1 MRKIL
6 PNGDMGLPGN
16 IDGVRSS
23 SMEPTSPYQ
32 APSSQMMPQPPP
44 HVLEPMIHEPGSIK
58 VFGIMHLV
66 VSAYG
71 ILMGVIG
78 LVGTMFFQGMS
89 KGLASGSMPGGPS
102 SSEQETAMMQYMN
115 ELKPFTYVSLAFSF
129 FLAAMLII
137 AGIGLLKSRNSGRL
151 LSIRYAWLSIIT
163 KLITLVYTF
172 THVIPATK
180 RMTETL
186 YQGMPGAMSNT
197 MGSVMQYSQ
206 VFSILITFTYPVVV
220 LFMMKSEKVRQYLAG
235 R

>member
-1 MRKIL
+1 
-6 PNGDMGLPGN
+6 
-16 IDGVRSS
+16 
-23 SMEPTSPYQ
+23 
-32 APSSQMMPQPPP
+32 
-44 HVLEPMIHEPGSIK
+44 MIHEPGSIK

-66 VSAYG
+66 VAAYG

-78 LVGTMFFQGMS
+78 LFGTLFFKGMS

-102 SSEQETAMMQYMN
+102 SGEQESAMLQYVN
-115 ELKPFTYVSLAFSF
+115 ELKPFTYISLAFGF
-129 FLAAMLII
+129 FLAAMLIM
-137 AGIGLLKSRNSGRL
+137 AGIGLLKSRDSGRL

>member
-1 MRKIL
+1 
-6 PNGDMGLPGN
+6 
-16 IDGVRSS
+16 
-23 SMEPTSPYQ
+23 
-32 APSSQMMPQPPP
+32 MMPQPPP

-66 VSAYG
+66 VAAYG